1 LRKRRHPGRQV
12 TSRVLGCR
20 LLRMQMINKE
30 SCPMLELGI
39 DLANPAGWLPVFFAL
54 VMAISM
60 IAYVVLDGYDLGVGI
75 LLRQTND
82 LAEKDAMIASIG
94 PFWDANETWLVLGV
108 GILLVAFPLAHG
120 AILGALYLPVA
131 IMLAALTL
139 RGVAFDFRVK
149 AKAPYR
155 PWWDRAFYA
164 GSLVASWSQ
173 GFMLGQLIIGFQ
185 NTAFGNAFS
194 GIIGIA
200 LIAAYRLLGASW
212 LIMKTEG
219 TLQLNA
225 VQWAKRSLA
234 LTAIGVI
241 AISLGTPWASARIFE
256 KWFSFPNIVML
267 FPIPVMTAVLF
278 FIIARSLE
286 RLPLRLGE
294 GNQYGVAVPFMATLG
309 IFLLSSYGLG
319 YSLFPWLVIDQL
331 NFWQAAS
338 STEALMVIFYGVV
351 IVFPIIIAY
360 TAFSYRVFWG
370 KSTPLEY

>member
-1 LRKRRHPGRQV
+1 
-12 TSRVLGCR
+12 
-20 LLRMQMINKE
+20 
-30 SCPMLELGI
+30 MLELGI
-39 DLANPAGWLPVFFAL
+39 DLAAPAGWLPLFFAL

-60 IAYVVLDGYDLGVGI
+60 ITYVVLDGYDLGVGI
-75 LLRQTND
+75 LLRQTNE
-82 LAEKDAMIASIG
+82 LAERDTMIASIG

-108 GILLVAFPLAHG
+108 GVLLVAFPLAHG

-185 NTAFGNAFS
+185 NTVFGNAFS
-194 GIIGIA
+194 AVIGIA

-212 LIMKTEG
+212 LIMKTDG
-219 TLQLNA
+219 TLQRNA

-256 KWFSFPNIVML
+256 KWFSFPNVVML

-278 FIIARSLE
+278 FIIARSLD
-286 RLPLRLGE
+286 RLPLRLSE

-319 YSLFPWLVIDQL
+319 YSLFPWLVIDRL